1 MKHIDANT
9 ALELLKAAVEEY
21 GEDHKVEHC
30 KYVANEKPYCIVGVA
45 LAHNGATLDEIEGP
59 DGEFSNGA
67 TISNRRD
74 LFDSIDEDARVI
86 FNAAQTS
93 QDMENTW
100 LAALDEAVSTAKM
113 IEERGLEFAKELQ
126 PI

>member
-21 GEDHKVEHC
+21 GEDYRVDRC
-30 KYVANEKPYCIVGVA
+30 KYVVNEKPYCIVGVA
-45 LAHNGATLDEIEGP
+45 LAHNGATLDEIVGP
-59 DGEFSNGA
+59 DGEFSNNA

-86 FNAAQTS
+86 FNVAQTS

-100 LAALDEAVSTAKM
+100 LVALDDAVFTAKAIEEKGLEAVRES
-113 IEERGLEFAKELQ
+113 Q
-126 PI
+126 PF